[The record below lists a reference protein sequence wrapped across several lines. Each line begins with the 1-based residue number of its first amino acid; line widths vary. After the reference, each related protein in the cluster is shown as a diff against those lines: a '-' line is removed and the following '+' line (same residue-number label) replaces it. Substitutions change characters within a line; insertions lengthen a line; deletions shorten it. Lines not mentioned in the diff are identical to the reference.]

1 MYSQGPKPRR
11 HLPTSP
17 FAAASEEPVKEF
29 SAGDRVIHDAHG
41 LGRVT
46 DVDESGAVH
55 VDFGT
60 VRESFMRPYPKLSK
74 L

>member
-1 MYSQGPKPRR
+1 MRYQGSQPRR

-17 FAAASEEPVKEF
+17 FAPPSTELVQEF
-29 SAGDRVIHDAHG
+29 TAGDRVMHDAHG
-41 LGRVT
+41 LGRVIE
-46 DVDESGAVH
+46 VEESGGVS

-60 VRESFMRPYPKLSK
+60 VRERFVPPYSRLSK

>member
-1 MYSQGPKPRR
+1 MYYQGAKPSRP
-11 HLPTSP
+11 LPTSP
-17 FAAASEEPVKEF
+17 FPPADKQPVKEF
-29 SAGDRVIHDAHG
+29 TAGDRVIHDAHG

-46 DVDESGAVH
+46 EVEDSGAVY

-60 VRESFMRPYPKLSK
+60 VRERFVRPYPKLNR